1 MIGFSNPLI
10 CSLYN
15 ILIVYLIFLQGIEAA
30 ANNKLI
36 DDINEYDLEMVMEY
50 NTAIKLNHLLNKLA

>member
-1 MIGFSNPLI
+1 MIGFLNPLI
-10 CSLYN
+10 CFLYN

-30 ANNKLI
+30 VNNKLI
-36 DDINEYDLEMVMEY
+36 DDINEHDLEMVMKY

>member
-1 MIGFSNPLI
+1 M
-10 CSLYN
+10 
-15 ILIVYLIFLQGIEAA
+15 QGIEAA